1 MNFTNT
7 RTRSKVVAAMAV
19 LPLISLVFYPV
30 VSSAAPPVIHQGVTS
45 SYAVLAGTSIAVTTS
60 ASISGTAGS
69 DIGVSP
75 AGAITGP
82 VPSPVGVTHTNDAS
96 ALAAQNALVTAIGD
110 VNGALP
116 VTALASTDLNTQTLV
131 AGNYSGGLITN
142 TGSVTFDGQGNPNAI
157 FIIKAASSF
166 DFGSGSTMNLINGA
180 DACNIFWTAVSSAT
194 LETTSN
200 FYGHLYAATQIVV
213 KNGARVHGNL
223 LAQTADV
230 TLANATIINNNC
242 APAVVATPIPSPPQ
256 QSQITSVTP
265 TNCVVSGTTA
275 VKLNGNF
282 LTPVSNVTVNGVVV
296 ASGSWIQTPTSVTVN
311 TVVSGTNPIS
321 IQVFNGQVPLLA
333 PQSFVCTPVAVVV
346 PVPPV
351 LPPVVTPVAPG
362 TIHVIKIV
370 VNAFGGSA
378 TPGDFSL
385 SLKNHGVDVVGS
397 PNIGLA
403 APGRAYVLAPGTY
416 VLGEA
421 KSSVFPDYISSFDI
435 VGQSSNFINL
445 KSGDDLTIIET
456 NTQLAPV
463 VVPVVV
469 PIVVVPAPTKTVT
482 GGKLPKTGSPWYNML
497 LLSAGLMLLGTG
509 MIYFQKTTS
518 KK

>member
-1 MNFTNT
+1 MNFTNA
-7 RTRSKVVAAMAV
+7 RTRSKVVAALAV

-30 VSSAAPPVIHQGVTS
+30 VSSAAPPVITQGVTS
-45 SYAVLAGTSIAVTTS
+45 SYAVLAATGITVTTS

-69 DIGVSP
+69 DIGTST
-75 AGAITGP
+75 ATITGA
-82 VPSPVGVTHTNDAS
+82 VPSPVGVIQS
-96 ALAAQNALVTAIGD
+96 LAAAGIAQTALVTAVSN
-110 VNGALP
+110 VNGASGVVPILP
-116 VTALASTDLNTQTLV
+116 QLSAQTLF
-131 AGNYSGGLITN
+131 AGNYSSGAIQN
-142 TGSVTFDGQGNPNAI
+142 SGSVTFDGQGNPNAI
-157 FIIKAASSF
+157 FTIKASSSLLL
-166 DFGSGSTMNLINGA
+166 DPGSTMNLINGA
-180 DACNIFWTAVSSAT
+180 QACNIFWNVATSAT
-194 LETTSN
+194 LDTSSS
-200 FYGHLYAATQIVV
+200 FYGHLYAAVSISAL
-213 KNGARVHGNL
+213 NGATIHGNL
-223 LAQTADV
+223 LAQTGAV
-230 TLANATIINNNC
+230 TLINNTITNDNC
-242 APAVVATPIPSPPQ
+242 LPAVVAIPMPIPVQ

-265 TNCVVSGTTA
+265 ANCVVSGTTA

-282 LTPVSNVTVNGVVV
+282 LTPVSNVTVNGVAV
-296 ASGSWIQTPTSVTVN
+296 AAGSWIQTPTTVTLN

-333 PQSFVCTPVAVVV
+333 TQSFVCTPVAVVV

-351 LPPVVTPVAPG
+351 LPPVVPPVITPVAPG

-385 SLKNHGVDVVGS
+385 SLKNHGVDVLGS

-403 APGRAYVLAPGTY
+403 APGRAYLLAPGTY

-456 NTQLAPV
+456 NTQLPPV

-469 PIVVVPAPTKTVT
+469 VPTPTKTVT

-497 LLSAGLMLLGTG
+497 LLSAGLVLLGSG